1 MAITVRH
8 GDISTVAALATKA
21 GAAKALEKAQQI
33 QLKREALENT
43 LEQTRM
49 REAGAYARQM
59 ASLKAAAEGR
69 TAATEQAYTLEQMRQ
84 AGQLAELDYRN
95 QLAIEA
101 EQRQREAKRE
111 AQKTWTPYQKQMR
124 TELQADM
131 QKIMDSDDLTLEQK
145 EYGINLIQ
153 EKLNS
158 MIKLADGPPLPEDIL
173 DERLVEKNGHSY
185 LLDSKGNF
193 KDVTPDGVTAK
204 DASNFLRSARE
215 QLRAELEEGQ
225 AEPTEDD
232 IMNRA
237 AQLYR
242 MNKKFQQRMSSFEAG
257 VEPQI
262 EPAVTPAEPKPT
274 VTELADF
281 ARAKSNEIVRELKR
295 DLQNKG
301 LDKKSIKKT
310 VNAVERI
317 IEKGTNE
324 EIAAML
330 ERLERL

>member
-1 MAITVRH
+1 MAIRVRH

-33 QLKREALENT
+33 RLKREALESA

-69 TAATEQAYTLEQMRQ
+69 VAVTERAYGLEQMRQ
-84 AGQLAELDYRN
+84 AGRLGELEYRDQLT
-95 QLAIEA
+95 IEA
-101 EQRQREAKRE
+101 EQREREAKRE

-145 EYGINLIQ
+145 EYGVNQIQ
-153 EKLNS
+153 EKLNT
-158 MIKLADGPPLPEDIL
+158 MQKLADGPPLPEDVL
-173 DERLVEKNGHSY
+173 DERLVEKNGRTF

-232 IMNRA
+232 IMSRA
-237 AQLYR
+237 AKLYR
-242 MNKKFQQRMSSFEAG
+242 MNKEFQQRMSSFEAG
-257 VEPQI
+257 VEPET
-262 EPAVTPAEPKPT
+262 EPTVTPPEPKPT

-281 ARAKSNEIVRELKR
+281 ARTKSNEIVRELKR

-301 LDKKSIKKT
+301 LDKKSIKQT

-330 ERLERL
+330 ERLEQL